1 MTRYLGID
9 LGEKRIGLAISDPTL
24 TIAQPYKTLSFTGMK
39 RLIKELKE
47 VVSEMN
53 ISRVVIG
60 LPLNLKGEFSQKTH
74 ETVEM
79 FEKIKR
85 GPAPVRVELYD
96 ERLTTVQ
103 AHSTLQQMGK
113 KPSREKDRVDQY
125 AAMHLLQN
133 YLDREKMRRPNNEC

>member
-24 TIAQPYKTLSFTGMK
+24 TIAQPYKTLIFTGMK
-39 RLIKELKE
+39 QLLRDLKGI
-47 VVSEMN
+47 VAEMS

-60 LPLNLKGEFSQKTH
+60 LPLNLKGDFSQKTH

-79 FEKIKR
+79 FEKIKK
-85 GPAPVRVELYD
+85 GLAPVHVELYD
-96 ERLTTVQ
+96 ERLTTIQ
-103 AHSTLQQMGK
+103 AHSTLHQMGK

-133 YLDREKMRRPNNEC
+133 YLDREKMRRENNG